1 MAAAAATT
9 STTTARTSAV
19 NDSTGT
25 GAGVKKTKSNNNNN
39 GSKDQRRVG
48 KQSKEALAEAIRREF
63 NNQGVDEMA
72 ALGGFLYSAEKRDK
86 AFRARFLDNMS
97 IMLTAT
103 AAAATATSGR

>member
-9 STTTARTSAV
+9 TTTARTSAV

-39 GSKDQRRVG
+39 NGSKDQRRIG

-63 NNQGVDEMA
+63 NNHGVDEMA

>member
-1 MAAAAATT
+1 MAAAAT
-9 STTTARTSAV
+9 TTTARTSAV

-39 GSKDQRRVG
+39 NGSKDQRRIG

>member
-1 MAAAAATT
+1 MAATAAT
-9 STTTARTSAV
+9 TTTARTSAV

-39 GSKDQRRVG
+39 NGSKDQRRIG
-48 KQSKEALAEAIRREF
+48 KQSKQALAEAIRREF

-97 IMLTAT
+97 IMLAAT